1 MLNGS
6 AQAQSTAGNGHAHAS
21 QVGLAQICQTV
32 ETRASSLSYL
42 DVFHVLMVA
51 TGIMFFLSF
60 VLRANKPKKRAC
72 RSERGGVTSASTGKD
87 RPL

>member
-6 AQAQSTAGNGHAHAS
+6 AKAAQIHGRKRTCAC
-21 QVGLAQICQTV
+21 QPDWMAQICQTV

-60 VLRANKPKKRAC
+60 VLRANKPKKRAMAGTL
-72 RSERGGVTSASTGKD
+72 RSVA
-87 RPL
+87 